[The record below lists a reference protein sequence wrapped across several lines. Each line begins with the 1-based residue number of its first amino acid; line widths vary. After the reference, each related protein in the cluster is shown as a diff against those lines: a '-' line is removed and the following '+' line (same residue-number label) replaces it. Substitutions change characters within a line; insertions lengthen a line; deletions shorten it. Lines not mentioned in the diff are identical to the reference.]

1 MLQTS
6 GWVLMPAGWSWL
18 SEPMYLQVLANVSC
32 PSSPA
37 SFIYLGKCFW
47 AEQAEASHKE
57 HIMAY
62 ILPHFYLKEMN

>member
-1 MLQTS
+1 
-6 GWVLMPAGWSWL
+6 
-18 SEPMYLQVLANVSC
+18 MYLQVLAKVSC

-62 ILPHFYLKEMN
+62 ILPHSYLKEIN